1 MKEGEIVLLRYPKQ
15 FRDDYCLAK
24 ITEAKAVNDGLIRK
38 VTVSFRKRN
47 PRESAEVSSSKPLI
61 LEELAVHRLQRLDII
76 DEGGEDQ
83 VVGHAEKVE
92 LGTGTCEDQS
102 NNGGMKTNPVE

>member
-1 MKEGEIVLLRYPKQ
+1 M
-15 FRDDYCLAK
+15 
-24 ITEAKAVNDGLIRK
+24 
-38 VTVSFRKRN
+38 
-47 PRESAEVSSSKPLI
+47 
-61 LEELAVHRLQRLDII
+61 AVHRLQRLDII
-76 DEGGEDQ
+76 DEGIEDQ